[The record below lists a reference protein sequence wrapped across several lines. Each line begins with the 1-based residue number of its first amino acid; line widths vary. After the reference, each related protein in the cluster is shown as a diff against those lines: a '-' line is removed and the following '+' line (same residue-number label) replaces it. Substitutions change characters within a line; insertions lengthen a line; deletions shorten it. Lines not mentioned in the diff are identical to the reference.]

1 MPGAKGESVYRN
13 ALQPRRLVVV
23 LLLSAGA
30 LLPSLA
36 RGQTSQDFPSSSHG
50 RRGDLT
56 PAPVAAEVHPVST
69 SHFTETW
76 RAPLEAPLWGALL
89 ASPQEIVAT
98 LDNGTV
104 VAISPQDGRILW
116 KQATGGKPLGGS
128 VFLGS
133 GIFQAAADGRV
144 VGWSLSGEPMWTA
157 DLKETIARA
166 PAGSA
171 EELFIPLASSK
182 LVSLGVD
189 GRERWRADLQ
199 AVPSTP
205 PSPCRG
211 FVVLGTAGGT
221 VEAFARGT
229 GKPLWVAKTGSEVVS
244 PLLCYRGAIYFGTAD
259 SRLWAL
265 KYSGRK
271 MWRFPA
277 GARCG
282 VRPFGSE
289 GRVYYPSFD
298 NYLYALKAKS
308 GHLILRVRL
317 SHRLSDDVLVGR
329 DRIYLSPY
337 TSARLTS
344 LSLPDLILAGE
355 YRLDLEGD
363 WFTTTPIR
371 IAESLYIGYGRNEGR
386 ILALKETLEEPAAA
400 KTP

>member
-1 MPGAKGESVYRN
+1 MPVHPLRVTLLS
-13 ALQPRRLVVV
+13 
-23 LLLSAGA
+23 LLLLPVAGA
-30 LLPSLA
+30 LLSGPAL
-36 RGQTSQDFPSSSHG
+36 GQIGQDSPLQSSG
-50 RRGDLT
+50 RRGELFPS
-56 PAPVAAEVHPVST
+56 PAPAPLRPVKNSR
-69 SHFTETW
+69 FTEAW
-76 RAPLEAPLWGALL
+76 RAPLEAPLAGALL
-89 ASPQEIVAT
+89 GSPQQIVAT

-104 VAISPQDGRILW
+104 VALSPQDGTIRW
-116 KQATGGKPLGGS
+116 KRDMGGGRPEGGS
-128 VFLGS
+128 ILVGP
-133 GIFQAAADGRV
+133 GIAQAAGDGRV
-144 VGWSLSGEPMWTA
+144 AGWSLTGDPLWSA
-157 DLKETIARA
+157 DLKETISR
-166 PAGSA
+166 PPTGSL
-171 EELFIPLASSK
+171 EEMYIPLASSK
-182 LVSLGVD
+182 LVSLGND
-189 GRERWRADLQ
+189 GKERWRADLS
-199 AVPSTP
+199 AAPSTP
-205 PSPCRG
+205 AAACRG

-282 VRPFGSE
+282 VRPFGRE

-298 NYLYALKAKS
+298 NYLYALKANS
-308 GHLILRVRL
+308 GHLILRVKL

-337 TSARLTS
+337 TSARLTA

-355 YRLDLEGD
+355 YHLDLEGD

-371 IAESLYIGYGRNEGR
+371 IEETLYVGYGRYDGR
-386 ILALKETLEEPAAA
+386 ILALRETLEEPKE